1 MSFYL
6 SASFSMISPLPGK
19 PFFMNR
25 ESETQEEFVLSSI
38 QEGAHYFVAKQNGK
52 RLYPAYTNSVVR
64 RIDERMIQLG
74 L

>member
-1 MSFYL
+1 
-6 SASFSMISPLPGK
+6 
-19 PFFMNR
+19 MNR